1 MRRSWR
7 RLSPPSL
14 FSFHL
19 LLLRLPHPLPPAP
32 PERFESSLP
41 AGRRGRVGHTVRAPP
56 GRGPRCFAVSV
67 HPNRRLGPA
76 CVDAANNAAPRHH
89 VGDATDAS
97 GADRSPP
104 TPRPRRGCRL
114 ESPNT
119 RCVASSL
126 LVPPPPSYP
135 SLIPSRGALRRK
147 TKRVVVAARPA
158 VPNSNQFV
166 SVSMLR
172 D

>member
-67 HPNRRLGPA
+67 HPNRRIGPA

-104 TPRPRRGCRL
+104 TPSWMQAGESKHALPCFLLACSAASLLPFLDPFPRR
-114 ESPNT
+114 
-119 RCVASSL
+119 VASEDETRR
-126 LVPPPPSYP
+126 
-135 SLIPSRGALRRK
+135 RGL
-147 TKRVVVAARPA
+147 TPI
-158 VPNSNQFV
+158 NSFPFPCCV
-166 SVSMLR
+166 ISEY
-172 D
+172 